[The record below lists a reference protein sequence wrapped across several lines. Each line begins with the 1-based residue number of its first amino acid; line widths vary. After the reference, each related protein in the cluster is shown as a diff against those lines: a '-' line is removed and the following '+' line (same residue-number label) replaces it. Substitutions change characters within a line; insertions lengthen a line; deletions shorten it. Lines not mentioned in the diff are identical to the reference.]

1 MKLILNILC
10 YLVGLIWLAA
20 GLSGIIDPTHT
31 FTEGPYASLH
41 VQVTG
46 DLGTSDMRAFGGLL
60 TALGLG
66 ILYATHNSSGKRSWF
81 AAFAFLMLGL
91 ALGRTASLYMEGPD
105 QTLIIFAAVEYSIT
119 LILFLKSRY

>member
-20 GLSGIIDPTHT
+20 GLSGIIDPTYT

-60 TALGLG
+60 TALG
-66 ILYATHNSSGKRSWF
+66 S
-81 AAFAFLMLGL
+81 
-91 ALGRTASLYMEGPD
+91 
-105 QTLIIFAAVEYSIT
+105 
-119 LILFLKSRY
+119 